1 MKIEHLTHLSKSSNY
16 IVGMCVCVCVCVEPN
31 LKYLSVEC
39 SCALEPSLDIEN
51 MPLKQRIPFVESM

>member
-1 MKIEHLTHLSKSSNY
+1 M
-16 IVGMCVCVCVCVEPN
+16 CVCVEPN

-51 MPLKQRIPFVESM
+51 MPLKQRIPFVESMYVVCTR

>member
-16 IVGMCVCVCVCVEPN
+16 IVGMCVCVEPN

>member
-1 MKIEHLTHLSKSSNY
+1 M
-16 IVGMCVCVCVCVEPN
+16 CVCVEPN

-51 MPLKQRIPFVESM
+51 MPLKQRIPFVESMQYVLGSRGSNLTWTTPAVGRHI